1 MMAAFKR
8 KSRWTIAVS
17 CVYLL
22 CSTAMSWVAVSGDRV
37 RHHHVKVDEGI
48 GEGGGVD
55 DMLTCPNC
63 VFDDQEKAETD
74 RLRLEAIKKQ
84 ILQKLGLSQKPNITH
99 SLPREVVWQTLYRA
113 EDSDF
118 LEAGSGK
125 MGERGAGGERGSGS
139 TTSRTSNMDT
149 MDADDFYGR
158 TSEIIAFAEVG

>member
-37 RHHHVKVDEGI
+37 RHHHVKVDEGM
-48 GEGGGVD
+48 GASEGVD
-55 DMLTCPNC
+55 DLLTCPNC

-74 RLRLEAIKKQ
+74 RLR
-84 ILQKLGLSQKPNITH
+84 
-99 SLPREVVWQTLYRA
+99 EVVWQTLYRA

-118 LEAGSGK
+118 LEGGSGTVRD
-125 MGERGAGGERGSGS
+125 GGAGGGVGSGS

-158 TSEIIAFAEVG
+158 TSEIIAFAEVVDKQFIV